1 MLDQSFHETPE
12 PSIDLHQVLYIL
24 LVDLGDGGEVLLP
37 HHLTLGRV
45 QTPGREGM
53 HSIMGQV
60 HIAGIGEKSN

>member
-53 HSIMGQV
+53 HPIMGQV
-60 HIAGIGEKSN
+60 HIAGI